1 MRAALYSIFG
11 SCLLV
16 AGIYFLPPWV
26 AELTA
31 QGLARG
37 IAVLGVFVLWR
48 CGLASFGHALYFGVS
63 AYVAVFLEL
72 KFGSTD
78 LFLRVLAGVL
88 VAGLLGYGIGFFL
101 RRYRGIAFAMLN
113 LAVSM
118 MFFGLIIR
126 SSAFGSTDGF
136 VLSRTTLFG
145 ATPSKTTMIM
155 ILAALTCALIILVT
169 AYVKSS
175 AGYLATAIKNNEL
188 RLAFLGCSGEAA
200 IHAKYTA
207 SAALCGIG
215 GAFAASLL
223 GQVDPDSM
231 VNWYISGEFVLI
243 AVLAGTS
250 SAVAPIVVAIGFEL
264 MRSLMLGVAP
274 YAWQLLFGLCLV
286 GAVLWRPNG
295 LWPLI
300 PGRTV
305 TKERG

>member
-1 MRAALYSIFG
+1 MRTALFWVFG

-16 AGIYFLPPWV
+16 VGIYFLPSWV
-26 AELTA
+26 AELAA

-78 LFLRVLAGVL
+78 LLLRVIAGML
-88 VAGLLGYGIGFFL
+88 IAGLLGYGIGFFL
-101 RRYRGIAFAMLN
+101 RRYRGITFAMLN

-118 MFFGLIIR
+118 MFYGLIIR
-126 SSAFGSTDGF
+126 SSALGSTDGF

-145 ATPSKTTMIM
+145 LTPSKTVMIM
-155 ILAALTCALIILVT
+155 ILTGLTCVLMMLATTYI
-169 AYVKSS
+169 KSS
-175 AGYLATAIKNNEL
+175 AGYLATAIKSNEL
-188 RLAFLGCSGEAA
+188 RLDFLGFSGEAA
-200 IHAKYTA
+200 IHTKYAA

-250 SAVAPIVVAIGFEL
+250 SAVAPFVVAVAFEL
-264 MRSLMLGVAP
+264 MRSMMLDVAP
-274 YAWQLLFGLCLV
+274 YAWQLLFGFCLMA
-286 GAVLWRPNG
+286 AVLWRPNG

-300 PGRTV
+300 PR
-305 TKERG
+305 KKIINERG